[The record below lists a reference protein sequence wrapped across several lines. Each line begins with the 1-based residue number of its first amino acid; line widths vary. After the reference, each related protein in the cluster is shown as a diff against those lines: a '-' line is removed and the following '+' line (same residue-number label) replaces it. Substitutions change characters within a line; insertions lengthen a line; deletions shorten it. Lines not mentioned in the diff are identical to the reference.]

1 MALLAKS
8 GVGHD
13 INCHYYTP
21 EEINLAIQR
30 PVVQLLFE
38 LICFR
43 HSDPAFDGSFSLP
56 ETNDTKIAI
65 RWIKD
70 KIGLCWRSILISV
83 HIVYQ
88 VARLLRRAQREWNWQ
103 VCGLII

>member
-65 RWIKD
+65 RWD
-70 KIGLCWRSILISV
+70 KGQDWAMLEVDFDFSSYRVSSSSFASPCST
-83 HIVYQ
+83 
-88 VARLLRRAQREWNWQ
+88 
-103 VCGLII
+103 